1 MFTAG
6 IDEAEILKKC
16 EPPDYPENDDD
27 DDESDYFADDE
38 ASPSLSPCH
47 SKVFDSE
54 NEAQNQNSK
63 GMGNIIMF
71 G

>member
-38 ASPSLSPCH
+38 ISSSSSPRH
-47 SKVFDSE
+47 RNVFDSE
-54 NEAQNQNSK
+54 NEAQSSK
-63 GMGNIIMF
+63 GMCSIIMF
-71 G
+71 S